1 MALLIYP
8 TASRAGFSERQ
19 IATIVDAR
27 KDRRYNSGEESW
39 SPTSTDR
46 RRACRRKRRKDVGT
60 QIVRK
65 GSCETVMATLY
76 RDTHPK
82 IEALQIDLIRDMP
95 PWKKLAIV
103 DSLNETVR
111 TLAISGIRQRHP
123 QATPDQVRRML
134 AEMVL
139 GVEIANKV
147 YGHAR

>member
-1 MALLIYP
+1 MA
-8 TASRAGFSERQ
+8 A
-19 IATIVDAR
+19 
-27 KDRRYNSGEESW
+27 
-39 SPTSTDR
+39 
-46 RRACRRKRRKDVGT
+46 
-60 QIVRK
+60 
-65 GSCETVMATLY
+65 LY
-76 RDTHPK
+76 RDTHPR

-95 PWKKLAIV
+95 PWKKLAVV